1 MRTEGRDSR
10 LSPVGSTKNKNSQTL
25 MRDRVDNDG
34 ALRLE
39 RLHHAILTPLI
50 DSFLD
55 AVTEPAARET
65 YLALKDAVEKL
76 EVPPDLQAHLG
87 AIAEVA
93 LTSGRVRHQYGPGA
107 ELALWSIFQKTPRG
121 RELAASVD
129 AVNAA
134 LKRLQ
139 GQPLEELGAV
149 ARGPGAYALT
159 LRTAELQMVVRFEP
173 AGVRIESLDL
183 DLA

>member
-1 MRTEGRDSR
+1 MS
-10 LSPVGSTKNKNSQTL
+10 
-25 MRDRVDNDG
+25 
-34 ALRLE
+34 
-39 RLHHAILTPLI
+39 
-50 DSFLD
+50 
-55 AVTEPAARET
+55 
-65 YLALKDAVEKL
+65 
-76 EVPPDLQAHLG
+76 
-87 AIAEVA
+87 
-93 LTSGRVRHQYGPGA
+93 VR
-107 ELALWSIFQKTPRG
+107 FQKTPRG
-121 RELAASVD
+121 RELASSVD

-139 GQPLEELGAV
+139 GQPLETLGAV